1 MTNFIHVTKLL
12 LSAALVVMVFITT
25 PAYSLNTQV
34 PSLAAACQDLS
45 PSVLFQS
52 ETTEGGEGESEGEGE
67 GEKKKEEEEEPDC

>member
-1 MTNFIHVTKLL
+1 MTNFIHITKLL
-12 LSAALVVMVFITT
+12 LSTALVVTMFFAT
-25 PAYSLNTQV
+25 PVYSLSSLL
-34 PSLAAACQDLS
+34 PSFAATCQDLS